1 MIISKKYIS
10 LLFLLCCFLGNSSTF
25 SQVPFLKLSDA
36 IQLGLENYNSIKAKK
51 NYLKASESLV
61 INAQKQ
67 FLPDV
72 TAAIQNNY
80 GTANGQF
87 GSLYPYR
94 GVGMAAAGPSSASQ
108 NWNTAFG
115 ALYASNVNW
124 DVYTFGRL
132 KASVDVAHSQVSRD
146 SLDLQQEKFNHAIKI
161 TAAYFNLLAAQK
173 FVEISKQNY
182 KRVAALREVI
192 KARTTNGLNAG
203 VDSSIANAEVSNA
216 KLGEI
221 EAQNIELQAT
231 NQLATL
237 LNTPTK
243 HFQLDTLYFSKIP
256 EQLGSTLAIENNPTL
271 LFVKSRINIAE
282 NTQKLLSRNKLP
294 VISVF
299 GSFQSKA
306 SGFDYDYSPTNNH
319 VDKNYF
325 SGIAPSRS
333 NFIIGAGMFWNFMS
347 PTKIN
352 HQIKAQQFISE
363 GLKSEYDL
371 MENQLKSQ
379 MILADQRIENALL
392 TYKESPIQLDA
403 ARIVYEQK
411 AVLYKNGLSNI
422 IDLTQALFVLNRAET
437 NISVAY
443 ANVWQAL
450 VLKAASNGDIDL
462 LIKQAR

>member
-1 MIISKKYIS
+1 MIPRKYQSII
-10 LLFLLCCFLGNSSTF
+10 LFLSCLLPCQCSLAQDS
-25 SQVPFLKLSDA
+25 FLKLSDA

-51 NYLKASESLV
+51 SYLKASEALV

-72 TAAIQNNY
+72 NVAIQNNY

-87 GSLYPYR
+87 GSLYSYK
-94 GVGMAAAGPSSASQ
+94 GVGMAASGPSASSQ

-132 KASVDVAHSQVSRD
+132 KATVDIAKSQVSRD
-146 SLDLQQEKFNHAIKI
+146 SLDILQEKFAHSIKI

-173 FVEISKQNY
+173 FVEISQQNH
-182 KRVAALREVI
+182 KRVSALREVI
-192 KARTTNGLNAG
+192 KARTLNGLNAG

-216 KLGEI
+216 KLSQI
-221 EAQNIELQAT
+221 EAQNLELQAN
-231 NQLATL
+231 NQLAIL
-237 LNTPTK
+237 LNTSAK
-243 HFQLDTLYFSKIP
+243 HFQLDNLYFSKIP
-256 EQLGSTLAIENNPTL
+256 EQLESSLAIDNNPTL
-271 LFVKSRINIAE
+271 LFFKSRIKIAD

-294 VISVF
+294 VISLF
-299 GSFQSKA
+299 GAFQSKA
-306 SGFDYDYSPTNNH
+306 SGFDYDYSPANNH
-319 VDKNYF
+319 VDQSYL
-325 SGIAPSRS
+325 SGITPSRS
-333 NFIIGAGMFWNFMS
+333 NFIVGAGMFWNFMS

-352 HQIKAQQFISE
+352 YQIKAQQFISE

-379 MILADQRIENALL
+379 MVLADQRIENALL
-392 TYKESPIQLDA
+392 TYKESPIQLEA
-403 ARIVYEQK
+403 ARNAYEQK
-411 AVLYKNGLSNI
+411 AMLYKNGLSNI

-450 VLKAASNGDIDL
+450 VLKAASNGDFDL

>member
-1 MIISKKYIS
+1 MIQIKYQRI
-10 LLFLLCCFLGNSSTF
+10 LLFFAFLLPCRF
-25 SQVPFLKLSDA
+25 SLAQDHFLKLTDA
-36 IQLGLENYNSIKAKK
+36 IQLGLENYNSIKAK
-51 NYLKASESLV
+51 NSYLKASQALV

-72 TAAIQNNY
+72 NVAIQNNY

-87 GSLYPYR
+87 GSLYSYK
-94 GVGMAAAGPSSASQ
+94 GVGMAASGPSSASQ

-132 KASVDVAHSQVSRD
+132 KATVDVAKSQVSRD
-146 SLDLQQEKFNHAIKI
+146 SLDVLQEKFAHTIKI

-173 FVEISKQNY
+173 FVEISQQNH
-182 KRVAALREVI
+182 KRVVALREVI
-192 KARTTNGLNAG
+192 KARTLSGLNAG

-216 KLGEI
+216 KLSQI
-221 EAQNIELQAT
+221 DAQNLEIQAS
-231 NQLATL
+231 NQLAIL
-237 LNTPTK
+237 LNTSAK
-243 HFQLDTLYFSKIP
+243 HFQLDSLYFSKIP
-256 EQLGSTLAIENNPTL
+256 SQLGSSLAIENNPTL
-271 LFVKSRINIAE
+271 LFLKSRIAIAN

-294 VISVF
+294 VISLF
-299 GSFQSKA
+299 GAFQSKA
-306 SGFDYDYSPTNNH
+306 SGFDYDYSPDNHH
-319 VDKNYF
+319 VDQSYF

-333 NFIIGAGMFWNFMS
+333 NFIVGAGMFWNFMS

-371 MENQLKSQ
+371 TENQLESQ

-392 TYKESPIQLDA
+392 AYKESPIQLEA
-403 ARIVYEQK
+403 ARNAYEQK
-411 AVLYKNGLSNI
+411 ATLYKNGLSNI

-450 VLKAASNGDIDL
+450 VLKAASNGDFDL

>member
-1 MIISKKYIS
+1 MIIPKNYIF
-10 LLFLLCCFLGNSSTF
+10 LLFLLCCFLSSRSTF

-36 IQLGLENYNSIKAKK
+36 IQIGLENYNSIKAKK
-51 NYLKASESLV
+51 NYLKASEALV

-72 TAAIQNNY
+72 TAAVQNNY

-94 GVGMAAAGPSSASQ
+94 GVGMAAAGPSSANQ

-132 KASVDVAHSQVSRD
+132 KASVDLAKSQVFRD
-146 SLDLQQEKFNHAIKI
+146 SLDLQQEKFIHAIKI
-161 TAAYFNLLAAQK
+161 TAAYFNLLTAQK

-231 NQLATL
+231 NQLSIL
-237 LNTPTK
+237 LNSPTK

-333 NFIIGAGMFWNFMS
+333 NFIVGAGMFWNFMS

-352 HQIKAQQFISE
+352 HQIQAQQFMRE
-363 GLKSEYDL
+363 GLKNEYDL
-371 MENQLKSQ
+371 IENQLQNQ
-379 MILADQRIENALL
+379 MLLADQRIENALL
-392 TYKESPIQLDA
+392 TYRESPIQLEA
-403 ARIVYEQK
+403 ARNVYEQK

-443 ANVWQAL
+443 SNVWQAL